1 MAFLVSGLGLRR
13 DQISFCRRLTTLGLQ
28 TIPERERER
37 EREEHWFLATLQ
49 LSPCCNMSVLNA
61 MTVSFQS
68 KKLIIFVFFLI
79 KNKLLG
85 RSVSADNVF
94 WFVLFCFIISSIPYH
109 IPKIFFILQSHNYI
123 TRYLSSSMIF
133 QDRNGKGHN
142 IVRLIKTLTVYYQ
155 FIKHKHTN
163 ALSST

>member
-1 MAFLVSGLGLRR
+1 MAFPGFRSWSPSRPDFFLSKADHARSADDSR
-13 DQISFCRRLTTLGLQ
+13 ARA
-28 TIPERERER
+28 R

-85 RSVSADNVF
+85 RSVSADNIF
-94 WFVLFCFIISSIPYH
+94 WFVLFCFVLLFPPFLITFQRYFLYYKVIIKLQDIFLLQWFF
-109 IPKIFFILQSHNYI
+109 KIE
-123 TRYLSSSMIF
+123 TE
-133 QDRNGKGHN
+133 KGT
-142 IVRLIKTLTVYYQ
+142 I
-155 FIKHKHTN
+155 
-163 ALSST
+163 

>member
-1 MAFLVSGLGLRR
+1 MAFPGFRSWSPSRPDFFLSKADHARSADDSR
-13 DQISFCRRLTTLGLQ
+13 ARA
-28 TIPERERER
+28 R

-109 IPKIFFILQSHNYI
+109 IPKIFFTLQSHNYI